1 MIFLKSYRS
10 LVTELG
16 LKPKSTD
23 SQSFVPFTIS
33 YSKVIR
39 KPLHYPESPM
49 GKKEGKEE
57 EEMLFAY

>member
-1 MIFLKSYRS
+1 M
-10 LVTELG
+10 TELG

-39 KPLHYPESPM
+39 KPLHYPEPPM

-57 EEMLFAY
+57 EEILFAY